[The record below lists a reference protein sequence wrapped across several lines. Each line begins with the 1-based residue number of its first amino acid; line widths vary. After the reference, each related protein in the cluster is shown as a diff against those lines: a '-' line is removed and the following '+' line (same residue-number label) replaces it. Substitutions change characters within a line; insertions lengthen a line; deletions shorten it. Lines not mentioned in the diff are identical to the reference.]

1 MPGVFGRCAN
11 PSCKARDDRLLRY
24 LNHTVCSYGPCQAY
38 ASAQVAARRAEGA
51 QGTTDQQAGSTEQC
65 YVIERV
71 LGVRDC
77 DSHEMS
83 LVSRRAEAL
92 QGDDEVVAY
101 QVRGQFGVS
110 HTDAIRA
117 GYDTRWVLLAHLIDT
132 VEYDKLDEALSQY
145 ERNVHGRPTF

>member
-11 PSCKARDDRLLRY
+11 PSCKAPDDRL
-24 LNHTVCSYGPCQAY
+24 QAY

-101 QVRGQFGVS
+101 QVR
-110 HTDAIRA
+110 
-117 GYDTRWVLLAHLIDT
+117 
-132 VEYDKLDEALSQY
+132 DKWM
-145 ERNVHGRPTF
+145 NIG